1 MSIWRSLTEIS
12 YELANTPLFYKNRLD
27 FYLTA
32 EERDVSS
39 LKSLC
44 QFWNPLFPINN
55 IVSEKFYT
63 ENKITD
69 KEYLAL
75 SLQLSLG
82 QEIALSEA
90 TAKLVALAY
99 ERNTTANQEKTFAV
113 RGDVLDIFTAEPV
126 RVQFDGN
133 KIQKIFSF
141 SLESNKKN
149 KDLKELHVYPQKIP
163 ATSEIL
169 REDDLHGE
177 FVSPK
182 FYNMRFKELNHD
194 LNKYLKIIIF
204 TKQSYKINKIITQR
218 KTILEDRGLIK
229 LESFI
234 LPKENTIFL
243 TDENIF
249 GTPLVE
255 EEKKADK
262 NFIANLK
269 PGDYVV
275 HIDHGVAQ
283 FAGYKDIKKEK
294 YFFLQYA
301 HNDKLF
307 VPYDSAN
314 RLEPYIGAVKPK
326 LRRLDDAS
334 WEQILNKIKKKT
346 EVIAKDLLAIYAQRE
361 VIKAP
366 IFKEHTQEKDLW
378 ESFPYPLTPDQ
389 EQSLLDTL
397 SDLSKDKPA
406 DRLICGDVGFGKT
419 EIAIR
424 ASFRAVLAGYQVAI
438 LCPTTI
444 LVQQHYDTFCDRL
457 DKFGVNIELLS
468 RFKSSKQ
475 QKEAVEK
482 IKRGQT
488 DIVIATHR
496 LLSKDIAFNKLGLII
511 VDEEQKFGVKHKE
524 FFKKISQRTVR
535 AEQCSART
543 YAPHVLTL
551 TATPIP
557 RTLNL
562 ALSGLREI
570 STIRTPPPHRLKI
583 QTIIAQE
590 SEDIIKQ
597 AVKQELDRK
606 GQVYFLY
613 NKVETIDFI
622 FHKLQKLFPL
632 ARIAMAHGQM
642 DPKQLAGVMH
652 DFDEGKTDI
661 LICSTIIENG
671 LDIPN
676 ANTLIVHNAP
686 NFGLSQL
693 HQIRG
698 RIGRSYKEAYAYLL
712 YEQTRLTVEARK
724 RLKALMEFGSLGSGM
739 ELAMKD
745 LELRGVGNILG
756 KAQSGQAEEI
766 GLNLYLRLLNSAIKE
781 LKGTN

>member
-1 MSIWRSLTEIS
+1 VSIWRSLTEIS
-12 YELANTPLFYKNRLD
+12 YELANTPLFYKNRLA

-32 EERDVSS
+32 EERDVLS

-75 SLQLSLG
+75 ALQLAVG
-82 QEIALSEA
+82 EEMALSDIV
-90 TAKLVALAY
+90 AKLVALAY
-99 ERNTTANQEKTFAV
+99 ERNTTANQEKTFSV
-113 RGDVLDIFTAEPV
+113 RGDVLDIFLNDPM
-126 RVQFDGN
+126 RVQFEGN

-163 ATSEIL
+163 ASSAL
-169 REDDLHGE
+169 MREDDLHGE

-194 LNKYLKIIIF
+194 LNKYLKILIF
-204 TKQSYKINKIITQR
+204 TKQAYKISKIITQR
-218 KTILEDRGLIK
+218 KTILEDKGDIE

-249 GTPLVE
+249 GAPLI
-255 EEKKADK
+255 EEKKEADQ
-262 NFIANLK
+262 NFLDNLQ

-283 FAGYKDIKKEK
+283 FAGYKEIKAEK

-307 VPYDSAN
+307 VPFTSGN
-314 RLEPYIGAVKPK
+314 RLEPYIGSVKPK
-326 LRRLDDAS
+326 LHRLDDAS

-346 EVIAKDLLAIYAQRE
+346 EVIAKDLLNIYAQRE

-366 IFKEHTQEKDLW
+366 IFKEQSSEKELW
-378 ESFPYPLTPDQ
+378 DSFPYPLTPDQ
-389 EQSLLDTL
+389 EQSLIDTL
-397 SDLSKDKPA
+397 ADLGKEKPA

-419 EIAIR
+419 EIAMR
-424 ASFRAVLAGYQVAI
+424 ASFRAVLNGYQVAI

-457 DKFGVNIELLS
+457 KKFGVSIELLS
-468 RFKSSKQ
+468 RFKSGKQ
-475 QKEAVEK
+475 QKEAVNK
-482 IKRGQT
+482 IKSGHT
-488 DIVIATHR
+488 DIIIATHR

-524 FFKKISQRTVR
+524 FFKKIKS
-535 AEQCSART
+535 EH
-543 YAPHVLTL
+543 APHVLTL

-570 STIRTPPPHRLKI
+570 SVIRTPPPHRLKI
-583 QTIIAQE
+583 KTIIAQE
-590 SEDIIKQ
+590 SEQIIKQ
-597 AVKQELDRK
+597 AVEQELNRK

-613 NKVETIDFI
+613 NKVETINFI
-622 FHKLQKLFPL
+622 FHKLQKLFPK
-632 ARIAMAHGQM
+632 ARIAVAHGQM
-642 DPKQLAGVMH
+642 EPKQLAGVMH

-671 LDIPN
+671 LDIAN

-698 RIGRSYKEAYAYLL
+698 RIGRSYVEAYAYLL
-712 YEQTRLTVEARK
+712 YEQTQLTMEARK
-724 RLKALMEFGSLGSGM
+724 RLKALTEFSGLGSGM

-766 GLNLYLRLLNSAIKE
+766 GLNLYLRLLNTAIKE
-781 LKGTN
+781 LKSAGP